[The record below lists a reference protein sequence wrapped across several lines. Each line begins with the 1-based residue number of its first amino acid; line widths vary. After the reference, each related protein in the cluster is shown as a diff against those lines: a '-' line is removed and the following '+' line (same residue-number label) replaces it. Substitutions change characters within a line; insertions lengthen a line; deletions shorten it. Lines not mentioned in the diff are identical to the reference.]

1 MSNENT
7 QQEMENLKE
16 PVIKVSIAGDYYS
29 ASVTVDPGENPSKVT
44 HEWILT
50 SLKEKNISV
59 GVDLDVV
66 DTIAQHPERVQ
77 NVLVAKGKPHQ
88 NGRDGEIKFL
98 VDVNR
103 EVKPKV
109 LEDGSVD
116 FKDIDAFLT
125 VKKGDV
131 LAERIDPTPGTDGLT
146 VTGKV
151 IKAKPGKVANF
162 KFGKNVAVAD
172 DGARIFAETDGTIK
186 MEGHRI
192 SIIEI
197 LEIKGDVG
205 VKTGNVT
212 FKGKILVNGNVITG
226 YAIEC
231 EGDVEITG
239 VVEGAK
245 IKATGDIVV
254 GRGVQGQDE
263 AVIECGGNLIG
274 RFINNCTATVAGNI
288 EADAIMHSKIICDGE
303 IKISGRKGLLV
314 GGEVK
319 AKDKISAKV
328 IGSDMGTQ
336 TKITLGIDSEL
347 IERYQ
352 FLTDKIKELR
362 ENIKKLDQALNM
374 IMRQQKAAPG
384 NEQLGAMLNKTKLSK
399 IEYNND
405 LAKFATELREL
416 QERMN
421 QLQGSQIIAS
431 EVYPGTKITIGHSHY
446 NVKNMLKDAVIQKVD
461 GEISTV
467 RK

>member
-1 MSNENT
+1 MSNENST
-7 QQEMENLKE
+7 QDTASVKE
-16 PVIKVSIAGDYYS
+16 PVIKVVIAGDYYS
-29 ASVTVDPGENPSKVT
+29 ASVTVDPGDNHELITHDLILSK
-44 HEWILT
+44 I
-50 SLKEKNISV
+50 KEKNITV

-66 DTIAQHPERVQ
+66 DTIAQHPERAQ
-77 NVLVAKGKPHQ
+77 NIIVAKGKPHQ
-88 NGRDGEIKFL
+88 NGRDGDIKYL

-116 FKDIDAFLT
+116 FKDIDTFLT
-125 VKKGDV
+125 VRKGDV
-131 LAERIDPTPGTDGLT
+131 LAEQIDPTPGTDGLT

-151 IKAKPGKVANF
+151 IKAKPGKIANF
-162 KFGKNVAVAD
+162 KFGKNVTVSE
-172 DGARIFAETDGTIK
+172 DGKNLLALTDGTIK

-197 LEIKGDVG
+197 LEIRSDVG
-205 VKTGNVT
+205 IKTGNIS

-226 YAIEC
+226 YSIEC
-231 EGDVEITG
+231 DGDVEITG
-239 VVEGAK
+239 VVEGAV
-245 IKATGDIVV
+245 IKATGNIVV

-263 AVIECGGNLIG
+263 AVIECGGDLIG
-274 RFINNCTATVAGNI
+274 RFINNCTATVSGNI

-303 IKISGRKGLLV
+303 IKIAGKKGLLV
-314 GGEVK
+314 GGEIK
-319 AKDKISAKV
+319 AKEQITAKV

-336 TKITLGIDSEL
+336 TKITLGVDSEL

-352 FLTDKIKELR
+352 FLTEKIKELR

-374 IMRQQKAAPG
+374 IGRQQKAAPG
-384 NEQLGAMLNKTKLSK
+384 DEQLAGMLNKTKLSK

-405 LAKFATELREL
+405 LAKFATELKQL

-421 QLQGSQIIAS
+421 KLQGSKIIAD

-446 NVKNMLKDAVIQKVD
+446 NVKNALKDAVIQKID
-461 GEISTV
+461 GEIATV
-467 RK
+467 RR

>member
-116 FKDIDAFLT
+116 FKDIEAFLT

-172 DGARIFAETDGTIK
+172 DGTRIFAETDGTIK

-239 VVEGAK
+239 VVEGAR